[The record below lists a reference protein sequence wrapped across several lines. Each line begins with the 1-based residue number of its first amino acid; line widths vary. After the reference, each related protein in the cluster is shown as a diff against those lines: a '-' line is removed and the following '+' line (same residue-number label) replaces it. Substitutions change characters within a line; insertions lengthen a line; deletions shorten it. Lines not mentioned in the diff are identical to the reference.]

1 MTPFEL
7 SLIGALV
14 LAIFCGLSWIA
25 DKLEACKYLSDEE
38 IEQRLREVNAALEH
52 RPRVRAMTEIRNEV

>member
-1 MTPFEL
+1 MTLFEL

-14 LAIFCGLSWIA
+14 LAIFCGFAWIA

-38 IEQRLREVNAALEH
+38 IEQRIREVNKALEN
-52 RPRVRAMTEIRNEV
+52 RPRVRAMTEINKEV

>member
-7 SLIGALV
+7 ICIGCLF
-14 LAIFCGLSWIA
+14 LAVFCGVSWIME
-25 DKLEACKYLSDEE
+25 KIEVTKYLTDDE

-52 RPRVRAMTEIRNEV
+52 RPRVRAMTEINKEV

>member
-1 MTPFEL
+1 MTLFEL

-14 LAIFCGLSWIA
+14 IAIFCGFAWIA

-52 RPRVRAMTEIRNEV
+52 RPRVRAMTDINQE

>member
-7 SLIGALV
+7 ICLGCLF
-14 LAIFCGLSWIA
+14 LAVFCGLSWIA

-52 RPRVRAMTEIRNEV
+52 RPRVRAMTEIRKEV